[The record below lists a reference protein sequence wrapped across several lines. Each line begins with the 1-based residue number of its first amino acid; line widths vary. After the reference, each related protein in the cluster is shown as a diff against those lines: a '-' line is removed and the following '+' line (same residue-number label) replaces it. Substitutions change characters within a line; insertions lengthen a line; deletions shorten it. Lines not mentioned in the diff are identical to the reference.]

1 MVFYTVLPLLYM
13 CVLKLFVFQDYC
25 VIALRLKKRL
35 ILLNLENCENVTLC
49 IYPVTL
55 SIYHEADCMFL
66 LFYFLNT
73 STFTFLIVI

>member
-1 MVFYTVLPLLYM
+1 MCSKIICVPGLL
-13 CVLKLFVFQDYC
+13 CNSSEIEEEID
-25 VIALRLKKRL
+25 

-55 SIYHEADCMFL
+55 CIYHEADCMFL